1 MPLEVR
7 VAVIGCVGPMFSAG
21 GPSSM
26 CCCSVALLGCQ
37 FAYSAWHTLP
47 GGLSFINLEYSKQD
61 IRHTLPAET
70 STAGRA
76 RWWAC

>member
-7 VAVIGCVGPMFSAG
+7 VAVIGCAGPMFSAG
-21 GPSSM
+21 GPSST
-26 CCCSVALLGCQ
+26 CYCSVAFLGCQ
-37 FAYSAWHTLP
+37 FAYSAWHTVP
-47 GGLSFINLEYSKQD
+47 GGFSLIIVEYFKQD
-61 IRHTLPAET
+61 VWHTLPAEM